1 MVLCPPLIDSTLTP
15 TRAFCY
21 ASYVQSASTA
31 QRIKQLKDE
40 IKTIEE
46 AIRKYRKIKHP
57 GYPAQKAYEDRR
69 IRLVEIQQ
77 EILALLKIR

>member
-1 MVLCPPLIDSTLTP
+1 MVLYPPLIDATLTP
-15 TRAFCY
+15 TRAF
-21 ASYVQSASTA
+21 ATLPNVQSASTA

>member
-1 MVLCPPLIDSTLTP
+1 MLGGGVQQVKADTDEG
-15 TRAFCY
+15 FCY

-57 GYPAQKAYEDRR
+57 GYPSQKAYEDRR
-69 IRLVEIQQ
+69 SD
-77 EILALLKIR
+77 LLRFSRRFWPY

>member
-1 MVLCPPLIDSTLTP
+1 LIGADTDDALLL
-15 TRAFCY
+15 RFF
-21 ASYVQSASTA
+21 VQSVSIA
-31 QRIKQLKDE
+31 QRIKQLQDE
-40 IKTIEE
+40 IMTIEE

-77 EILALLKIR
+77 EILALLKSRSN

>member
-1 MVLCPPLIDSTLTP
+1 M
-15 TRAFCY
+15 RHFCY
-21 ASYVQSASTA
+21 ASYVQSVSIP

-40 IKTIEE
+40 IKMIEE

-77 EILALLKIR
+77 EIMSLLKIR

>member
-1 MVLCPPLIDSTLTP
+1 
-15 TRAFCY
+15 
-21 ASYVQSASTA
+21 VQSASTA

-77 EILALLKIR
+77 EILALLRIR